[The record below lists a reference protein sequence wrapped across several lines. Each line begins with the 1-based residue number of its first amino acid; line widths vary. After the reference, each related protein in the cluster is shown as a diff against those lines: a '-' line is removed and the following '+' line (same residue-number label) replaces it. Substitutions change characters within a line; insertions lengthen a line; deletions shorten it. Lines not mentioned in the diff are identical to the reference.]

1 MTGPRSQKAPRGAG
15 QLAALALVVLWY
27 EIGCAAILRL
37 LASLSWP
44 AALWQGGLCVV
55 ASVPLLLL
63 VLKAVQ
69 FPKLLWSA
77 RQASF
82 APRALLACV
91 GAVVA
96 LAELLLPW
104 LGWSAVIWLANAGRL
119 SAGAA
124 VGSGWAIGMFSYLTC
139 LGLVLAFRPRPRD
152 VQVTRLEIPIPE
164 LPAGFDGYQILH
176 LSDFHKGLYLSAEG
190 LVARLGAAVSIEPDL
205 VVFTGDL
212 ADRGADHAEHA
223 AGILAALPAGDGT
236 VAVLGNH
243 EYWVGEESITQSYSR
258 YGVKVLTNSHLTRS
272 RGGDTMYLAGV
283 GDASYLNEDDL
294 AAALDG
300 IPTGA
305 PIILLSHAP
314 DIIRKPLSARASLIL
329 AGHTHGGQVV
339 LPGIGPIYV
348 PSRLGRAYASGL
360 HRIDGRWL
368 LINRGLGEVFP
379 PLRINCPPEIILL
392 TLRRAAPSPVELR
405 PD

>member
-1 MTGPRSQKAPRGAG
+1 VRPSFGRQVGAVRPG
-15 QLAALALVVLWY
+15 FARQVAGLALVVLWF

-63 VLKAVQ
+63 VLKAVRL
-69 FPKLLWSA
+69 PKLLWSV
-77 RQASF
+77 
-82 APRALLACV
+82 PRGIHACV

-96 LAELLLPW
+96 LAQFVLPW
-104 LGWSAVIWLANAGRL
+104 LGWSAVVWLANAGRL
-119 SAGAA
+119 SAAAALGTGGAIA
-124 VGSGWAIGMFSYLTC
+124 AFSYLTC

-164 LPAGFDGYQILH
+164 LPAGFDGYRILH

-190 LVARLGAAVSIEPDL
+190 LVARLSAAASIEPDL

-223 AGILAALPAGDGT
+223 AGILASLPTEDGT

-243 EYWVGEESITQSYSR
+243 DYWVGEDAITQSFSR
-258 YGVKVLTNSHLTRS
+258 HGVKVLTNSHLTLS

-283 GDASYLNEDDL
+283 GDASYLSKDDL

-305 PIILLSHAP
+305 PGRRASPIVLLSHAP

-392 TLRRAAPSPVELR
+392 TLRLAARV
-405 PD
+405 

>member
-1 MTGPRSQKAPRGAG
+1 
-15 QLAALALVVLWY
+15 
-27 EIGCAAILRL
+27 
-37 LASLSWP
+37 
-44 AALWQGGLCVV
+44 
-55 ASVPLLLL
+55 
-63 VLKAVQ
+63 
-69 FPKLLWSA
+69 
-77 RQASF
+77 
-82 APRALLACV
+82 
-91 GAVVA
+91 
-96 LAELLLPW
+96 
-104 LGWSAVIWLANAGRL
+104 
-119 SAGAA
+119 
-124 VGSGWAIGMFSYLTC
+124 
-139 LGLVLAFRPRPRD
+139 VLAFRPRPRD

-164 LPAGFDGYQILH
+164 LPAGFDGYRILH

-190 LVARLGAAVSIEPDL
+190 LVARLSAAASIEPDL

-223 AGILAALPAGDGT
+223 AGILASLPTEDGT

-243 EYWVGEESITQSYSR
+243 DYWVGEDAITQSFSR
-258 YGVKVLTNSHLTRS
+258 HGVKVLANSHLTLS

-283 GDASYLNEDDL
+283 GDASYLSKDDL

-305 PIILLSHAP
+305 PGRRASPGRRPSPGRRASPIVLLSHAP
-314 DIIRKPLSARASLIL
+314 DIIRKPLSARASLVL

-392 TLRRAAPSPVELR
+392 TLRLAARV
-405 PD
+405 